1 MLGLSF
7 VGYSCCSCV
16 FIWEFFLTI
25 TIFGFL
31 KKIVKE
37 LAISHGIV
45 TSMSLD
51 PCLA

>member
-1 MLGLSF
+1 MLGLSLA
-7 VGYSCCSCV
+7 GYSCCCV
-16 FIWEFFLTI
+16 FIWESFLTI
-25 TIFGFL
+25 TIFGFF